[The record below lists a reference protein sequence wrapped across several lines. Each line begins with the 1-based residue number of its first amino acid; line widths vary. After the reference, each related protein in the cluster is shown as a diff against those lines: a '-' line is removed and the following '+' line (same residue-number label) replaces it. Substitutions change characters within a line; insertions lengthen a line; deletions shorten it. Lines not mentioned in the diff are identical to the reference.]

1 MSDEKTYLWKRDQN
15 INAID
20 GVHND
25 PSPTPMNNAKQHE
38 RGKVMTSGLHHV
50 ALVCKDMKETV
61 QFYEQAMG
69 FKLRS
74 IFPMHGISGA
84 KRMYIYRYYKY
95 TLYNLRPLR
104 VS

>member
-1 MSDEKTYLWKRDQN
+1 MADEKTYLWKRDQN
-15 INAID
+15 INAIN
-20 GVHND
+20 GIHND
-25 PSPTPMNNAKQHE
+25 LDGPTPMKNAIQHE

-84 KRMYIYRYYKY
+84 KRMYIYIKY
-95 TLYNLRPLR
+95 
-104 VS
+104 S

>member
-25 PSPTPMNNAKQHE
+25 PSPTPINNAKQHE

-84 KRMYIYRYYKY
+84 KRMYISRYYKY
-95 TLYNLRPLR
+95 L
-104 VS
+104 